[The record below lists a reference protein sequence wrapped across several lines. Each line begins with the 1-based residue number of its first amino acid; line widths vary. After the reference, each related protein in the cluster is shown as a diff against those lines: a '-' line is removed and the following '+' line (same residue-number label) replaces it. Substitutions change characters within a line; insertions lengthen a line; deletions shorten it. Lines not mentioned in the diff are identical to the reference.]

1 MITVLT
7 ALMLSAAPSDTL
19 PADPCASGAPGPS
32 PRAYVSMTSPRTR
45 DTVVTATICVF
56 PARASAAK
64 IGSYHG
70 EVLFDT
76 TRARVLRVE
85 KPAGGVRVENAGLPG
100 MVKFA
105 GAEPTG
111 FASGQ
116 LLRVALR
123 VHKAGTTPAVRLKM
137 IELNGTDGASMLK
150 QLVVTSNRAP

>member
-1 MITVLT
+1 MIGLLTVLLLST
-7 ALMLSAAPSDTL
+7 ARSDTA
-19 PADPCASGAPGPS
+19 PADPCASGAPGQS
-32 PRAYVSMTSPRTR
+32 PRAFVAMSPARSR
-45 DTVVTATICVF
+45 DTVVTATVCVF
-56 PARASAAK
+56 PAKASAAR

-70 EVLFDT
+70 EVHFDT
-76 TRARVLRVE
+76 TRARVLHVE
-85 KPAGGVRVENAGLPG
+85 KPAGGVRVENTGLPG
-100 MVKFA
+100 LVKFA

-123 VHKAGTTPAVRLKM
+123 VRRAGTTPAVRLKM